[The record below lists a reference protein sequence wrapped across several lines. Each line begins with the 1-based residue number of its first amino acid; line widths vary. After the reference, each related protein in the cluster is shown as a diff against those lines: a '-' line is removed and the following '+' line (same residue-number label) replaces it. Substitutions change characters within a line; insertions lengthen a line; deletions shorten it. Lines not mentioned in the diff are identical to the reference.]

1 LKTKPKDQTLRL
13 LKVLALLKLEK
24 SDEGIKLL
32 RELSDEN
39 FAPAVYR
46 LASQMNISEDEK
58 QQGEAVKLYKRY
70 TELEPYDSRGFR
82 DLAITSNDAEELA
95 QAEAAY
101 RKVVE
106 LNPADANGY
115 VSLIH
120 FLVMQNRIA
129 EVRPVLLAAEKN
141 KDDDTDVFGVAMQQ
155 LTDDTDSEL
164 LDPFAASEPLRMK
177 TSAQA
182 NVAMGRLY
190 SEEER
195 YPDALRHLQIAA
207 QLDKEWSTPHTN
219 MAYTYRQQHR
229 WIPALKAARKAI
241 AIDDTDGDAY
251 YELACALANLRRIKE
266 AMTALEKAIELD
278 PTLAQWIADEPDLKP
293 LAHLPA
299 FKKLLP
305 QINADE
311 KPDRF

>member
-1 LKTKPKDQTLRL
+1 
-13 LKVLALLKLEK
+13 
-24 SDEGIKLL
+24 
-32 RELSDEN
+32 
-39 FAPAVYR
+39 
-46 LASQMNISEDEK
+46 
-58 QQGEAVKLYKRY
+58 
-70 TELEPYDSRGFR
+70 
-82 DLAITSNDAEELA
+82 
-95 QAEAAY
+95 
-101 RKVVE
+101 
-106 LNPADANGY
+106 
-115 VSLIH
+115 
-120 FLVMQNRIA
+120 
-129 EVRPVLLAAEKN
+129 VLLAAEKN

-164 LDPFAASEPLRMK
+164 LDPFVASEPLRMK